1 MVSLRTRGPRQE
13 VKQTLF
19 LAIALINLTLC
30 GCSFNF
36 PAYLLPPPLPV
47 VREDDQVKST
57 LFPLPVVA
65 TDPNTGTDVG
75 ILPVWIF
82 PRDDKA
88 IGMIL
93 APSAIDNDFA
103 GTSLTMRL
111 LAYPSK
117 DVTYRFIADPST
129 KTRSYFEFAY

>member
-1 MVSLRTRGPRQE
+1 M
-13 VKQTLF
+13 KKTLLWIIIGLSF
-19 LAIALINLTLC
+19 TLC

-36 PAYLLPPPLPV
+36 PSFLLPPPLPV

-65 TDPNTGTDVG
+65 TDPNTGTDFGV
-75 ILPVWIF
+75 LPVWIF

-93 APSAIDNDFA
+93 APSAIDNDLS

-117 DVTYRFIADPST
+117 NVSYQAYC
-129 KTRSYFEFAY
+129 RSFHQNSQLFRVFP